1 MHFKRRAAAAFVLA
15 WSMSPC
21 FASDWLQ
28 FGYDS
33 AHSGNNA
40 SESILTA
47 ANVGELVPR
56 YSQPLP
62 GVLDGAP
69 VYLGHVTTPGGVKDL
84 LFALSMNGTA
94 MAIDAQTGDV
104 VWSKSSG
111 QSFMNA
117 SPAVDTS
124 RGFVYFPMSDG
135 KIHKY
140 AVGDGAETQ
149 TGGWPEVS
157 TAKPQFEKA
166 NGSLA
171 IATAGGTRYLYA
183 VTSGF
188 TDGGD
193 YQGHLTTIN
202 LDTGAQVVFN
212 SLCSDQAIHFAAPG
226 GGDNCNSTQSG
237 IWGRGGAVFDADLQR
252 VFVTSGNGP
261 YDANIGGNNWGD
273 SVLALAPNGAPAT
286 PGVPYDSYTPDNF
299 QYLGDHDLDLGSMSV
314 AILPAPAGSAIGHL
328 GMQSGKDENIR
339 LINLDNLSGAGGPRH
354 TGGEIQFVANPNKY
368 DGARE
373 QSAVWVD
380 PSNQTWVFFASFR
393 YGIVAYKIVLDAS
406 THMPSLSRV
415 WSSPWGLEV
424 ATTSPVLA
432 NGVLYHIGMTVG
444 ASTNSLVARDPS
456 TGNVLWSSEPLSG
469 IHWQSPIVVDGVVY
483 VSDVENGAGRIK
495 AYGLPGAP
503 VTHIVTP
510 SAGAHGALVP
520 GDPQT
525 VNEGATVAFTV
536 VPNSGYGINAVSGCA
551 GNLAGNLYTTGP
563 ITADCTV
570 TATFARITHVVTP
583 TTTTGGTIQPNT
595 PQTVDD
601 GATVQFTLA
610 PNAGDRLVSVTGC
623 SGSLSGLVYTTGAIT
638 ADCTVAATFAPI
650 VTHIVTPVA
659 TGGGTIEP
667 HVPQTV
673 NEGAT
678 VQFTLAAN
686 TGNMLVSVAGCN
698 GSLNGFVY
706 TTGPIT
712 ADCTVTATFAPIIT
726 HVVTPVATEG
736 GTIEPGVPQTV
747 DEGATVRFTL
757 TPDEGAALAS
767 VAGCGGSLN
776 GFIYTTGPITA
787 DCTVT
792 ATFALNSHVVTPT
805 ATPGGTIEPGVPQI
819 VHDGSIVEFTLTP
832 DVDATL
838 GSVEGCDGSLDGFVY
853 TTGPIT
859 ADCTVSAVFERDDAI
874 FANGFDSGD

>member
-1 MHFKRRAAAAFVLA
+1 MNFERRWAIALA
-15 WSMSPC
+15 LALATPPC
-21 FASDWLQ
+21 FAGDWLQ

-33 AHSGNNA
+33 AHSSNNT

-47 ANVGELVPR
+47 ANVPKLVAL
-56 YSQPLP
+56 YSEPLP
-62 GVLDGAP
+62 DMLDGAP
-69 VYLGHVTTPGGVKDL
+69 VYLGHVTTAGGKDL
-84 LFALSMNGTA
+84 LFALSMQGTA
-94 MAIDAQTGDV
+94 MAIDAQTGEI
-104 VWSKSSG
+104 VWSKSTGGST
-111 QSFMNA
+111 MNA
-117 SPAVDTS
+117 SPAVDPG
-124 RGFVYFPMSDG
+124 RAFVYFPMSDG

-140 AVGDGAETQ
+140 AVGDGTETT

-157 TAKPQFEKA
+157 TLKPQMEKA

-171 IATAGGTRYLYA
+171 IATVGGMSYLYA
-183 VTSGF
+183 ITSGF
-188 TDGGD
+188 FDGGD

-202 LDTGAQVVFN
+202 HSTGAQVVFN
-212 SLCSDQAIHFAAPG
+212 SLCSDQAIHFTTQG
-226 GGDNCNSTQSG
+226 GGNDCNSTQSA
-237 IWGRGGAVFDADLQR
+237 IWARGGPAFDASLQR
-252 VFVTSGNGP
+252 LFVTTGNGP
-261 YDANIGGNNWGD
+261 YNADTGGNNWGD
-273 SVLALAPNGAPAT
+273 SVLALAPDGTPAT
-286 PGVPYDSYTPDNF
+286 PGVPYDSYTPGNF
-299 QYLGDHDLDLGSMSV
+299 QYLADHDLDLGSMSV
-314 AILPAPAGSAIGHL
+314 AILPVPAGSAIAHI
-328 GMQSGKDENIR
+328 GMQSGKDESLR
-339 LINLDNLSGAGGPRH
+339 LINLANLSGAGGPRH
-354 TGGEIQFVANPNKY
+354 TGGELQLITNQNKY

-380 PSNQTWVFFASFR
+380 GAGNTWVFFASFR
-393 YGIVAYKIVLDAS
+393 AGLVAYKLVLDAG
-406 THMPSLSRV
+406 THMPSLSHV
-415 WSSPWGLEV
+415 WSSPWGLGI
-424 ATTSPVLA
+424 ATTSPVIA
-432 NGVLYHIGMTVG
+432 NGVLYHVGMTQG
-444 ASTNSLVARDPS
+444 ASANTLVARNPS
-456 TGNVLWSSEPLSG
+456 TGDVLWSSEPLPG
-469 IHWQSPIVVDGVVY
+469 IHWQSPIVVNGVIY
-483 VSDVENGAGRIK
+483 VSDVEGGISRIK

-503 VTHIVTP
+503 ITHIVTP

-536 VPNSGYGINAVSGCA
+536 VPNSGYGIDAVSGCA

-583 TTTTGGTIQPNT
+583 TTTAGGTIQPNA

-623 SGSLSGLVYTTGAIT
+623 NGSLSGLVYTTGAIT

-832 DVDATL
+832 DADATL